1 MAEADGRRLGDHIAR
16 EQRQFHAATALGH
29 AVTHCRHRASHL
41 CGGAQLA
48 GDLPDLFGVG
58 LERLVR
64 RQHVGVGGDDAEV
77 RRHAAAQPALVS
89 TAAGGEAMGEVAA
102 AQAAAEGAIAQGGV
116 DRGQVGGARGGAA
129 ADDAR
134 SDGVQLRMEA
144 HWLPAFVV
152 ARGKRRQRAA
162 ADFNQPS
169 GRAGARLPGPG
180 AAPAASACR
189 AAAAGAGGT
198 GAGRAGSA

>member
-1 MAEADGRRLGDHIAR
+1 
-16 EQRQFHAATALGH
+16 
-29 AVTHCRHRASHL
+29 
-41 CGGAQLA
+41 
-48 GDLPDLFGVG
+48 
-58 LERLVR
+58 
-64 RQHVGVGGDDAEV
+64 
-77 RRHAAAQPALVS
+77 
-89 TAAGGEAMGEVAA
+89 MGEVAA

-129 ADDAR
+129 ADDAL

-169 GRAGARLPGPG
+169 GRAGARLPG
-180 AAPAASACR
+180 
-189 AAAAGAGGT
+189 
-198 GAGRAGSA
+198 